1 MPVTAEEF
9 DQICKATCPQC
20 ASGRAV
26 RFRDDT
32 QEWVHDMTVG
42 SGFSH
47 TFCLA
52 TGVRKALKVQD
63 ASGNG
68 G

>member
-1 MPVTAEEF
+1 MPVTQEEF
-9 DQICKATCPQC
+9 DQIVKATCPQC

-32 QEWVHDMTVG
+32 QEFVHDMTVSTG
-42 SGFSH
+42 YSH

-52 TGVRKALKVQD
+52 TGVRKVLKVD
-63 ASGNG
+63 NGAS
-68 G
+68 